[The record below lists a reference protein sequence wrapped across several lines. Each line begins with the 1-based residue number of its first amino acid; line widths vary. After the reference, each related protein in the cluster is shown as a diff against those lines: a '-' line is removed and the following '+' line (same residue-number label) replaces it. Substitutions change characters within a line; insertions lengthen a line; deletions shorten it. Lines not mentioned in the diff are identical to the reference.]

1 MLSTFPRDNSFSRE
15 KRISKPRVRMFSVYF
30 TQSVK
35 LCLCFWS
42 PGWAVT
48 GFPAPSCEIFP
59 PLAGYSWVNALALN
73 KSPFSVAR
81 GWGLSEK
88 LWLISLQQN
97 YTPGLFLCCQSCTLI
112 ISSLSLGPCL
122 FCSLW
127 FGGVLFLVIYSF
139 QRMLQVHLK
148 MGSLEIK

>member
-35 LCLCFWS
+35 LCLSFWS

-112 ISSLSLGPCL
+112 ISSLSPWSLPVLLPLVWGGFVPRDLQFPKDASSAFKNGKLGN
-122 FCSLW
+122 
-127 FGGVLFLVIYSF
+127 
-139 QRMLQVHLK
+139 
-148 MGSLEIK
+148 